1 MAIWLSRL
9 FLFWF
14 LVWHGFFFFFL
25 CNCALGRVLEKR
37 QTKSWTQ
44 RTPENERRIANSEG
58 RNWETIKHSTYIS
71 WTPAS
76 ASLVLTKLKSPLASQ
91 LKATLQSSWAARA
104 SAKQAKIP
112 VGPSISSVADKSDSS
127 AILVTFTV
135 FVSVNPL
142 FWFFRISLDSLSG
155 VCAKD

>member
-1 MAIWLSRL
+1 M
-9 FLFWF
+9 
-14 LVWHGFFFFFL
+14 VFFFFFF

-58 RNWETIKHSTYIS
+58 RHWETIKHSTYIS
-71 WTPAS
+71 WTLAS

-104 SAKQAKIP
+104 SARQAKIP
-112 VGPSISSVADKSDSS
+112 VGPSISSVAGKSDSES
-127 AILVTFTV
+127 NSSV
-135 FVSVNPL
+135 FMGCEGISQASQNSSWPIH
-142 FWFFRISLDSLSG
+142 FFCGWQIRLQCNTL
-155 VCAKD
+155 